1 MCLNKSHLVLVLFLI
16 LATSLIACGGS
27 SGTEPN
33 SNPINNQAPQISGI
47 PSTQVIV
54 EADYLFA
61 PVGSDVDGDTLSFEI
76 ENKPLWA
83 NFDSATGT
91 LSGTPSTSD
100 INTTSNIII
109 KVSDGTLITA
119 LSAFDLTVSYG
130 SATLSWEPPTERTDD
145 TTFPLNEVAGYRIYY
160 GNQQDQMQML
170 TDINDSS
177 ISEYVVGSLTAGSHY
192 FAVTTYD
199 IHNTESSL
207 SNVQSKIFE

>member
-1 MCLNKSHLVLVLFLI
+1 MCLSKCYLELSLSLI
-16 LATSLIACGGS
+16 LVISLTACGGS

-33 SNPINNQAPQISGI
+33 SNPIDNRAPQISGA
-47 PSTQVIV
+47 PNAQVIV
-54 EADYLFA
+54 EADYLFT
-61 PVGSDVDGDTLSFEI
+61 PVASDADGDILSFEI

-83 NFDSATGT
+83 NFNSTTGT

-109 KVSDGTLITA
+109 KASDGTLNTA
-119 LSAFDLTVSYG
+119 LPAFDLTVSYG
-130 SATLSWEPPTERTDD
+130 SATLSWNPPTERADD
-145 TTFPLNEVAGYRIYY
+145 TTLPLNEVAGYRIYY
-160 GNQQDQMQML
+160 GNQQDQIQML

-177 ISEYVVGSLTAGSHY
+177 ISEYVIDSLKAGSHY

-199 IHNTESSL
+199 IYNTESSL